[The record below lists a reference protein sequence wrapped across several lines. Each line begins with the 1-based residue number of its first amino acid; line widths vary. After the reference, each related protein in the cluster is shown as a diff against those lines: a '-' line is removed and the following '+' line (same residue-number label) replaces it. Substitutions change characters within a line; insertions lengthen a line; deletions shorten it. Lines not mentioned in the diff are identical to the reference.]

1 MMRRKRSGFLS
12 FMLKSFLVILLVLCV
27 FGIVKLRSDFLKLEY
42 SIGELE
48 NKKTNALRERKLLLA
63 ERTNI
68 LSFAKI
74 TTTQP
79 SEEGFIIPDR
89 IKVMSIDKN
98 KKYMPYRASLEKRN
112 LNEP

>member
-1 MMRRKRSGFLS
+1 MMRRKRVGLLS
-12 FMLKSFLVILLVLCV
+12 FIFKSFLVLLLIVCV

-48 NKKTNALRERKLLLA
+48 NKKTNALKERKLLLA

-74 TTTQP
+74 ATAQP

-89 IKVMSIDKN
+89 IKVISTDKN
-98 KKYMPYRASLEKRN
+98 KKYMPYRASLEKKY